1 MNSFLA
7 RAVAVLNGVIAV
19 ILIIAGA
26 VVGVASQNAFGL
38 IFGIIVGFVAALVLC
53 GVLALVTEI
62 HAELIRIR
70 IALERTGGERP
81 SASMTMPT

>member
-7 RAVAVLNGVIAV
+7 RAVAVLNGVIAA

-26 VVGVASQNAFGL
+26 VIGVASKNALGL
-38 IFGIIVGFVAALVLC
+38 IFGVIVGFVAALVLC

-62 HAELIRIR
+62 HAELIKIR
-70 IALERTGGERP
+70 MALERTGGVRP
-81 SASMTMPT
+81 SA